1 VDDKAVMR
9 DAFFGTSEIR
19 CVTFPTGREFLE
31 TYDDVG
37 PACLLLDVRMPDI
50 DGMDVQRLMK
60 ERGIRVPIIMV
71 PGHADVLLAVEAMKA
86 GAIEFIEKPFDWK
99 QLRKMV
105 CDQIEQGAVNRSAE
119 SQRSAIAAL
128 HDTLTPREREVAEQM
143 VAGMPT
149 KAIAIKL
156 GTAFNTVNNQR
167 KAILRKMQADSVVDL
182 TRMLMTMNE
191 D

>member
-1 VDDKAVMR
+1 MISDGTVFVVDDEAVMR
-9 DAFFGTSEIR
+9 DAFSAFFGTSEIR
-19 CVTFPTGREFLE
+19 CVTFSTGWEFLE

-37 PACLLLDVRMPDI
+37 PTCLLLDVRMPDI

-71 PGHADVLLAVEAMKA
+71 SGHADVPLAVEAMKA

-105 CDQIEQGAVNRSAE
+105 CDQIEQDAVNRSAE

-167 KAILRKMQADSVVDL
+167 KAILREM
-182 TRMLMTMNE
+182 
-191 D
+191 